1 MTAHQFKVGDRVEVV
16 APDSSNGWQYIKG
29 RGTGTIME
37 VSDIDNDFCVF
48 MDDAA
53 LMKDGFDAQKPV
65 GWFISASSLRPL
77 SPPAPDRLT
86 ATALELAEAVDATNW
101 DDDENY
107 HCARHNKRF
116 ADALRAYR
124 EARRTDPRAR
134 LRALIEQHGGDD
146 REALLAVLDPPT

>member
-16 APDSSNGWQYIKG
+16 APDPEQGWGFIKG
-29 RGTGTIME
+29 RGTGTITE
-37 VSDIDNDFCVF
+37 FSKIANGFCVL

-53 LMKDGFDAQKPV
+53 LMADGFDAETPA
-65 GWFISASSLRPL
+65 GWYISASSLRPL